1 MTLKLNR
8 VLASCLGSLLALQS
22 FAFDFSISSGY
33 LELPNPDGSFSGN
46 YPESGKPVTHAYC
59 ILSAASYSIY
69 QNSPENLFTDFVNSR
84 ADGGTNGL
92 TIVYDKDIYSPII
105 RGNSTLPLGEDTM
118 DSIGLE
124 FGDYFDYES
133 HAYFGGIFIY
143 TNDVTG
149 AYYYIA
155 NVATATT
162 PSQEE
167 DEDTLGGVNVQIPD
181 LATSVGAWT
190 LLNPPAPDLVNIRF
204 CDSDSGVTVTNL
216 VLEIGQPYGE
226 LPVPAARAGY
236 LFGGWF
242 TEEGGAGDRIEADS
256 LVPDFDTELYAFWR
270 INMFTV
276 KFGANGGTGTMPAQS
291 IICDTAAA
299 LRANAFTKS
308 GCLFLG
314 WAKSASGAVAYA
326 NKAKVKNLAAAG
338 KAVTLY
344 AKWAVAKYYVKF
356 KANGGTLPKGKKM
369 PVQTMAYGK
378 AAALTKNAFVRN
390 GYVFMGWAAGA
401 ANAKKRIVAF
411 KNGQSVKN
419 LRADGLT
426 LNLYAL
432 WAKKEYRVKFHPYG
446 GTGTMPVEVFTYGKA
461 KALNA
466 CKFKR
471 PGYKFV
477 GWATSKARAK
487 AGVVKFKNKQSV
499 KNLKS
504 QGETVVLY
512 VVWKKL

>member
-1 MTLKLNR
+1 MKRTVFAILAVLTFATAAFAKKSYSCWSGNITLPSGVSASGTPMFHGYYFISQELYNSITNISED
-8 VLASCLGSLLALQS
+8 VFAAWLAG
-22 FAFDFSISSGY
+22 DFSAVDNAAKKEIWSLKRDDSSFEYEPNTFPKEVY
-33 LELPNPDGSFSGN
+33 LAAVYFYTNAVSGATNYLATTRYAHELPNMDDFD
-46 YPESGKPVTHAYC
+46 VVR
-59 ILSAASYSIY
+59 ID
-69 QNSPENLFTDFVNSR
+69 NLATDVISNQGWR
-84 ADGGTNGL
+84 V
-92 TIVYDKDIYSPII
+92 I
-105 RGNSTLPLGEDTM
+105 
-118 DSIGLE
+118 
-124 FGDYFDYES
+124 
-133 HAYFGGIFIY
+133 GGIPDKSGISFI
-143 TNDVTG
+143 D
-149 AYYYIA
+149 
-155 NVATATT
+155 
-162 PSQEE
+162 
-167 DEDTLGGVNVQIPD
+167 
-181 LATSVGAWT
+181 
-190 LLNPPAPDLVNIRF
+190 F
-204 CDSDSGVTVTNL
+204 GVTVTNL

-256 LVPDFDTELYAFWR
+256 IVPDFDTELYAFWR
-270 INMFTV
+270 INTFTV
-276 KFGANGGTGTMPAQS
+276 KFAANGGAGTMPAQS
-291 IICDTAAA
+291 IIRDTAAA

-314 WAKSASGAVAYA
+314 WAKTASGAVAYA

-338 KAVTLY
+338 KAVALY
-344 AKWAVAKYYVKF
+344 AKWAVKKYYVKF

-378 AAALTKNAFVRN
+378 AAALTKNAFTRK

-512 VVWKKL
+512 AVWKKL